1 MTGCSKSY
9 FAQRWWFW
17 KGWRFRISVSG
28 VPSGPEMMNTKIS
41 EYGNARTGATSRE
54 VNIFTVRNTENNC
67 YDTSTPFSPIFPIK
81 RTLLPIVSSDA
92 HAPYTVRREADCVFL
107 HKNFHTQAILCALN
121 PPNTNALL
129 ACSLHREC
137 SHCSE

>member
-81 RTLLPIVSSDA
+81 RTLFAYCFLRRTRTLHSAKGSRLCFPTQEFSHTSYPLRSESSKYKRSA
-92 HAPYTVRREADCVFL
+92 C
-107 HKNFHTQAILCALN
+107 
-121 PPNTNALL
+121 LL
-129 ACSLHREC
+129 S
-137 SHCSE
+137 SP